1 MRARRGGF
9 RDPLPGLYLGA
20 RGPDRGAPAP
30 KARSSTGRAPVSKT
44 GGWGFESLR
53 ACKGSSMNRQMKRAQ
68 EKAERLQ
75 KGSGVDRRAAP
86 PAATRRA
93 AQQEK
98 RKRAGV
104 RQFLREVR
112 LELKKVDWPT
122 RKELITYTVVV
133 LVTITVLTSFV
144 FAIDWVFAKLI
155 FNLLD

>member
-1 MRARRGGF
+1 
-9 RDPLPGLYLGA
+9 
-20 RGPDRGAPAP
+20 
-30 KARSSTGRAPVSKT
+30 
-44 GGWGFESLR
+44 
-53 ACKGSSMNRQMKRAQ
+53 MNRQMKRAQ

-86 PAATRRA
+86 PATTRRA

-144 FAIDWVFAKLI
+144 FAIDWVVAKLI

>member
-1 MRARRGGF
+1 
-9 RDPLPGLYLGA
+9 
-20 RGPDRGAPAP
+20 
-30 KARSSTGRAPVSKT
+30 
-44 GGWGFESLR
+44 
-53 ACKGSSMNRQMKRAQ
+53 MKRAQ

-86 PAATRRA
+86 PTTTRRA

-98 RKRAGV
+98 RKRASV

-122 RKELITYTVVV
+122 RKELITYTIVV

>member
-1 MRARRGGF
+1 
-9 RDPLPGLYLGA
+9 
-20 RGPDRGAPAP
+20 
-30 KARSSTGRAPVSKT
+30 
-44 GGWGFESLR
+44 
-53 ACKGSSMNRQMKRAQ
+53 MKRAQ

-86 PAATRRA
+86 QTTTRRA

-98 RKRAGV
+98 RKRTGA

-122 RKELITYTVVV
+122 RKELITYTIVV
-133 LVTITVLTSFV
+133 LVTITVVTSFV

>member
-1 MRARRGGF
+1 
-9 RDPLPGLYLGA
+9 
-20 RGPDRGAPAP
+20 
-30 KARSSTGRAPVSKT
+30 
-44 GGWGFESLR
+44 
-53 ACKGSSMNRQMKRAQ
+53 MNRQMKRAQ

-75 KGSGVDRRAAP
+75 NGSGVDRRAAP
-86 PAATRRA
+86 PATTRRA

-122 RKELITYTVVV
+122 RKELITYTIVV

>member
-1 MRARRGGF
+1 
-9 RDPLPGLYLGA
+9 
-20 RGPDRGAPAP
+20 
-30 KARSSTGRAPVSKT
+30 
-44 GGWGFESLR
+44 
-53 ACKGSSMNRQMKRAQ
+53 MNRQMKRAQ

-75 KGSGVDRRAAP
+75 KGSGVDRRAAA
-86 PAATRRA
+86 PATTRRA

-122 RKELITYTVVV
+122 RKELITYTIVV

>member
-1 MRARRGGF
+1 
-9 RDPLPGLYLGA
+9 
-20 RGPDRGAPAP
+20 
-30 KARSSTGRAPVSKT
+30 
-44 GGWGFESLR
+44 
-53 ACKGSSMNRQMKRAQ
+53 MNRQMKRAQ

-86 PAATRRA
+86 QTTTRRA

-98 RKRAGV
+98 RKRTGA

-122 RKELITYTVVV
+122 RKELITYTIVV
-133 LVTITVLTSFV
+133 LVTITVITSFV

>member
-1 MRARRGGF
+1 
-9 RDPLPGLYLGA
+9 
-20 RGPDRGAPAP
+20 
-30 KARSSTGRAPVSKT
+30 
-44 GGWGFESLR
+44 
-53 ACKGSSMNRQMKRAQ
+53 MKRAQ

-75 KGSGVDRRAAP
+75 KGSGVDRRATP

>member
-1 MRARRGGF
+1 
-9 RDPLPGLYLGA
+9 
-20 RGPDRGAPAP
+20 
-30 KARSSTGRAPVSKT
+30 
-44 GGWGFESLR
+44 
-53 ACKGSSMNRQMKRAQ
+53 MNRQMKRAQ

-86 PAATRRA
+86 PSTTRRA

-98 RKRAGV
+98 RKRTGA

-122 RKELITYTVVV
+122 RKELITYTIVV

-144 FAIDWVFAKLI
+144 FGIDWVFAKLI
-155 FNLLD
+155 FHLLG